1 VTQQPDPSASR
12 EGDPEVGS
20 SVPPP
25 DGVTPPPAPTYGQPA
40 TPPPP
45 PPPAPG
51 YQQAQPGQQGYGAPV
66 GAGQPLSDS
75 DERMWAMLGH
85 VGGIVLGFIAPL
97 VTWLVFRE
105 RSAFVDDQ
113 GKEALNFQITILIGY
128 VVGTILSAILIGFL
142 LLFIVWI
149 VSIVFA
155 IMAGIA
161 ANRGERYRYP
171 VTLRLIK

>member
-1 VTQQPDPSASR
+1 MTEQQPDPSAPRDGEPDS
-12 EGDPEVGS
+12 GS
-20 SVPPP
+20 SIPPQT
-25 DGVTPPPAPTYGQPA
+25 GA

-45 PPPAPG
+45 PPPPASGQPPTAPPPAPG
-51 YQQAQPGQQGYGAPV
+51 YQQGYGQPGAPAGGAQPMTE
-66 GAGQPLSDS
+66 S
-75 DERMWAMLGH
+75 DERLWAMLGH
-85 VGGIVLGFIAPL
+85 LGGIVLGFVAPL
-97 VTWLVFRE
+97 ITWLVFRE

-128 VVGTILSAILIGFL
+128 VVGTILLAVVIGAIL
-142 LLFIVWI
+142 LFVVWV